1 MVNLNIQGCVISR
14 IQKKKKN
21 ISMNEIFLKFGEMD
35 ELNIYVE
42 EER

>member
-1 MVNLNIQGCVISR
+1 MVNLNIQGCVKSR
-14 IQKKKKN
+14 TLYYLKN